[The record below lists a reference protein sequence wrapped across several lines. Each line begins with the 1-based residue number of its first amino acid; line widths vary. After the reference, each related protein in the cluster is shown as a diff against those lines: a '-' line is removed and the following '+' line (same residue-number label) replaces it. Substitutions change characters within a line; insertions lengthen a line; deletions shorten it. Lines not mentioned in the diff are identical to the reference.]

1 MSWCVVCWSYVHC
14 AVADLVE
21 EVEEVAEADRFLAK
35 APKPNCPQF
44 KSCKKC
50 NTVAK
55 STCHS
60 CASRVTADAGPLL
73 SGDGWCRLVHVLA
86 SCCGESLR
94 LSRRVKLMC
103 ECAVGAVPMTLLLLC
118 VCAGVCVVQ
127 PVCNRCAAGAHS
139 RPPPRPRVTA

>member
-1 MSWCVVCWSYVHC
+1 MWCVLGVLVVC

-35 APKPNCPQF
+35 VTPKCPQF

-73 SGDGWCRLVHVLA
+73 GGDGWCRLVHVLA
-86 SCCGESLR
+86 SCCGVSLR
-94 LSRRVKLMC
+94 LSRRV
-103 ECAVGAVPMTLLLLC
+103 
-118 VCAGVCVVQ
+118 
-127 PVCNRCAAGAHS
+127 
-139 RPPPRPRVTA
+139 

>member
-1 MSWCVVCWSYVHC
+1 VLGVLVVC

-35 APKPNCPQF
+35 VTPTPKPNCPQF

-73 SGDGWCRLVHVLA
+73 GGDGWCRLVHVLA

-94 LSRRVKLMC
+94 LSRRVKLM
-103 ECAVGAVPMTLLLLC
+103 
-118 VCAGVCVVQ
+118 
-127 PVCNRCAAGAHS
+127 
-139 RPPPRPRVTA
+139 